1 MNPPGPWRPIIVAH
15 RGGVLWQDFAENSA
29 RAFAEQ
35 IQEGYINEC
44 DVHASSD
51 GEAVVIHD
59 DTLDRT
65 TFTSGKVSERTAEE
79 LRAIELWTP
88 DESRATIPLLKD
100 VAASVSL
107 VEIKPPDAPGLVRRI
122 IQLMAGR
129 DWTLISF
136 DEANLR
142 NAREIDPSVRVALV
156 VDDLDGI
163 EVAVDGGWNV
173 QINHEL
179 LGDRIMGRFHD
190 AGLTVGTWS
199 VNEKDELD
207 RVLTLRPDSI
217 TSDGP
222 RLIRQYM
229 RGYGIFV

>member
-88 DESRATIPLLKD
+88 DESRATI
-100 VAASVSL
+100 
-107 VEIKPPDAPGLVRRI
+107 PDAPGLVRRI

-229 RGYGIFV
+229 RGYGILV